1 MTGPLSVLAILLV
14 AATAYAI
21 GEVIRFNIRY
31 AEPALAAQKA
41 GGLTVGLERFSD
53 IALILAYVISVSL
66 YLRILSSFLLGALD
80 ADSQFNEQVITTVI
94 ISFIVILGVVKGL
107 SSIEKLE
114 FLSLAVTVVIIIF
127 IILDF
132 AIYDVVVAME
142 SRLIWPAMPD
152 REPMDIARI
161 LAGTLIVV
169 QGFET
174 SRYLGKSFS
183 SEIRIKSSRLSQQ
196 ISTVVYLLFVGL
208 ATPLMHFLKTPVND
222 NDLIVLAGKVIFFL
236 PLMVIA
242 SAVLSQFS
250 AAVADTIAGSGNI
263 YEVSNKK
270 IGDKS
275 AYLFIGITAIALTWS
290 ASTLGL
296 VALASRAFAFYYL
309 IQCLVALN
317 FSKSVMQRIAITAI
331 AGILGFVTIFAVPVG

>member
-1 MTGPLSVLAILLV
+1 MLAILAV
-14 AATAYAI
+14 TATAYAI
-21 GEVIRFNIRY
+21 GEVIRFNIRH
-31 AEPALAAQKA
+31 AEPAFATRQASRLA
-41 GGLTVGLERFSD
+41 VSLERFSD
-53 IALILAYVISVSL
+53 VALVLAYIISVSL
-66 YLRILSSFLLGALD
+66 YLRILSSFLLSALD
-80 ADSQFNEQVITTVI
+80 ADSEFNEQVITSVV
-94 ISFIVILGVVKGL
+94 ISFIIILGVVKGL
-107 SSIEKLE
+107 SSVEKLE
-114 FLSLAVTVVIIIF
+114 FISLAVTVVIIFF

-132 AIYDVVVAME
+132 AIYDTVVALN
-142 SRLIWPAMPD
+142 SGIIWPDLPSRD
-152 REPMDIARI
+152 PWEVARI

-174 SRYLGKSFS
+174 SRYLGQSFDS
-183 SEIRIKSSRLSQQ
+183 QTRIDSSRLSQI
-196 ISTVVYLLFVGL
+196 ISTVVYLLFVAL
-208 ATPLMHFLKTPVND
+208 ATPLMHFLKAPVND
-222 NDLIVLAGKVIFFL
+222 NDLILLAGKVIFFL

-331 AGILGFVTIFAVPVG
+331 AAILGFVTIFAVPVG

>member
-1 MTGPLSVLAILLV
+1 MVVT
-14 AATAYAI
+14 ATAYAI

-31 AEPALAAQKA
+31 AEPALASGSA
-41 GGLTVGLERFSD
+41 GGLTIGLERFSD
-53 IALILAYVISVSL
+53 IALVLAYIISVSL
-66 YLRILSSFLLGALD
+66 YLRILSSFLLGALS

-107 SSIEKLE
+107 NSIEKLE
-114 FLSLAVTVVIIIF
+114 FLSLAVTVIIISF

-132 AIYDVVVAME
+132 AIYDIVVAIE
-142 SRLIWPAMPD
+142 GKLIWPAMPAGD
-152 REPMDIARI
+152 PWDVARI

-174 SRYLGKSFS
+174 SRYLGNSFD
-183 SEIRIKSSRLSQQ
+183 SETRIKSSRLSQQ
-196 ISTVVYLLFVGL
+196 ISTVVYLLVVGL

-222 NDLIVLAGKVIFFL
+222 NDLIVLAGQVIFFL

-250 AAVADTIAGSGNI
+250 AAVADTIAGSGNMF
-263 YEVSNKK
+263 EVSNKK
-270 IGDKS
+270 IGDKP
-275 AYLFIGITAIALTWS
+275 AYLFIGIAAIALTWS

-309 IQCLVALN
+309 LQCLVALN
-317 FSKSVMQRIAITAI
+317 FSKTGIQRIAILAI
-331 AGILGFVTIFAVPVG
+331 AAILAFVTVFAVPVG